1 MKDNKKNGVYY
12 TPSLLA
18 DFLIRRIIRDRPF
31 KKDIRILEP
40 SCGDGVF
47 VRHLLEKEKLLG
59 SRNCEIDLVEK
70 NAMELKKVSMNYG
83 TSYLFQ
89 LNYYEEDYLNF
100 QKRITKKYDLII
112 GNPPYINKKVMEEE
126 QIALAEE
133 ILKGAGFKPYT
144 IKNIWIAFLVSAV
157 EKVECDGILCFVLP
171 AEIMQVKHSEKIREY
186 LIGEFEYIEVYTFKE
201 LLFQNTDQ
209 DTVVFIGYKKHHLKG
224 LAFHKVQD
232 VTDIENTT
240 ESVLIEQP
248 VKGVKWTNYFLS
260 IKDLTLL
267 DSWRK
272 KCYEIHHYGDTS
284 VGIVTAA
291 NDFFIVDERTLSDNQ
306 LNSLAIPILKKGS
319 LIDNTVR
326 VTQENMDYLSSHGH
340 PTNLLLFGD
349 QPIEQFDGPIQTY
362 LNQGVENEIH
372 KRYKCKKRKNW
383 YVVPSIWKSEAMF
396 FKRSHLF
403 PKLVVN
409 EADVY
414 TTDTAYRINMKNGHD
429 IYSFVFSFYNTLTLI
444 YTELDGRYY
453 GGGVLE
459 LTPNEFKSLPLPYV
473 TVNIDKFLYLDNLL
487 RQNKPINEVL
497 EYTNKIILMDQ
508 LGMTEKEVHHLNTI
522 YLNLV
527 SKRIRR

>member
-1 MKDNKKNGVYY
+1 
-12 TPSLLA
+12 
-18 DFLIRRIIRDRPF
+18 
-31 KKDIRILEP
+31 
-40 SCGDGVF
+40 
-47 VRHLLEKEKLLG
+47 
-59 SRNCEIDLVEK
+59 
-70 NAMELKKVSMNYG
+70 
-83 TSYLFQ
+83 
-89 LNYYEEDYLNF
+89 
-100 QKRITKKYDLII
+100 
-112 GNPPYINKKVMEEE
+112 
-126 QIALAEE
+126 
-133 ILKGAGFKPYT
+133 
-144 IKNIWIAFLVSAV
+144 
-157 EKVECDGILCFVLP
+157 
-171 AEIMQVKHSEKIREY
+171 
-186 LIGEFEYIEVYTFKE
+186 
-201 LLFQNTDQ
+201 
-209 DTVVFIGYKKHHLKG
+209 
-224 LAFHKVQD
+224 
-232 VTDIENTT
+232 
-240 ESVLIEQP
+240 
-248 VKGVKWTNYFLS
+248 
-260 IKDLTLL
+260 
-267 DSWRK
+267 
-272 KCYEIHHYGDTS
+272 
-284 VGIVTAA
+284 
-291 NDFFIVDERTLSDNQ
+291 